1 MCWASFGVSPSAAG
15 QGATRR
21 GSLGC
26 SALRHD
32 SARAAMA
39 ARRAFGPSLPPSLVD
54 KAEFGAV
61 PHGGL
66 RQGEQRLGLAGSSKG
81 HRRWHGGS
89 GLPATLT
96 RVDSARRGM
105 EGLGGA
111 SHGEAWHGAA
121 RQGLQTAAR
130 SFYGGSLL
138 LSLEGRLAEAWRC
151 KAWRGGARLG
161 VASCGQARAD
171 DLSTEGASPP

>member
-1 MCWASFGVSPSAAG
+1 MRWASGDGVSPRRA
-15 QGATRR
+15 RR
-21 GSLGC
+21 GVAGRGRTRQGI
-26 SALRHD
+26 AGRGG
-32 SARAAMA
+32 
-39 ARRAFGPSLPPSLVD
+39 ARRG
-54 KAEFGAV
+54 
-61 PHGGL
+61 
-66 RQGEQRLGLAGSSKG
+66 KG

-130 SFYGGSLL
+130 SFCGGSLL

-171 DLSTEGASPP
+171 DLSTEGVSPP